1 MPSAELLWYN
11 KVQSLSD
18 KRYHSEK
25 LDFCISFKITV
36 SCLEKFLE
44 IKMRVLKLT
53 LFKWG

>member
-25 LDFCISFKITV
+25 LDCISFKITV

-44 IKMRVLKLT
+44 TKMRVLKY
-53 LFKWG
+53 